1 MDLFS
6 LPVTDVGR
14 VLAFLS
20 CSLRSSLDT
29 GVSGFFS
36 SGWVVGLCREP
47 ALLTLLL
54 PGCGV
59 TLTCMDRKP
68 RKACIHPKDREGPT
82 MQGKAAWRFP
92 SAGPHLL
99 LPEEEP
105 DCTGSSVCSTLAPSH
120 GAAQS
125 NVSKRGCYRL
135 SRKSPI
141 KLYNQSHRARLLI
154 SSRPTA

>member
-1 MDLFS
+1 M
-6 LPVTDVGR
+6 
-14 VLAFLS
+14 LAFLS

-59 TLTCMDRKP
+59 TLTCKDRKSG
-68 RKACIHPKDREGPT
+68 KACIHPKGRQGLT

-92 SAGPHLL
+92 PAGPHLL

-105 DCTGSSVCSTLAPSH
+105 DCTGSSVCSTLAPSQ
-120 GAAQS
+120 GEAQS
-125 NVSKRGCYRL
+125 NVPKRGCYML
-135 SRKSPI
+135 SQKSPI

-154 SSRPTA
+154 SSQPTAWNKVIFVFFI